1 MQTIEQRIE
10 NAFERGREASF
21 VIPVHHGE
29 VFLARRRKLPYMN
42 LFSIIGGKLKQPNIK
57 ETLITQRP
65 RTALIENP
73 YEAACREFCEEVY
86 GDGVYEEKLLVA
98 DFLTRLDF
106 RLFTLGYIFDE
117 EFDYVCHISLGCT
130 DEFPEFKLADG
141 EIYDRRVLREIP
153 KEEIN
158 PMSRI
163 ALDYVRVLSSRIL
176 LPPPYYKLQIAEQI
190 PEWERLP
197 QKYATWDA
205 FYKKVVGT

>member
-10 NAFERGREASF
+10 NAFEIGREASF
-21 VIPVHHGE
+21 VIPVHQGNI
-29 VFLARRRKLPYMN
+29 FLARRRKPPYAN
-42 LFSIIGGKLKQPNIK
+42 LFSLIGGKLKQPNIRK
-57 ETLITQRP
+57 TLVTQRP
-65 RTALIENP
+65 RTTLIENP
-73 YEAACREFCEEVY
+73 YEAACREFCEEMY
-86 GDGVYEEKLLVA
+86 GDGVYEEKLLLA

-106 RLFTLGYIFDE
+106 RLFNLGYIFDE

-141 EIYDRRVLREIP
+141 EVYDRRVITEIP

-158 PMSRI
+158 PMSQV
-163 ALDYVRVLSSRIL
+163 ALDYLRIFSSKVL
-176 LPPPYYKLQIAEQI
+176 LPPPYYQFQLAEQI
-190 PEWERLP
+190 PQWKKIA